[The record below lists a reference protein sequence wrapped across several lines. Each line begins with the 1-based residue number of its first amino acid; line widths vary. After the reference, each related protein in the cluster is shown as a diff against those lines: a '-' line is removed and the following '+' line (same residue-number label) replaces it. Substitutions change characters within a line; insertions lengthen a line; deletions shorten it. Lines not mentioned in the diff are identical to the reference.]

1 MLPSC
6 FTFQNT
12 INIYRN
18 ALHCRAFLF
27 CIIITFRTFFFCII
41 ITFVATI
48 LPEVFKTLSLFHSP
62 CCEMYYLLNSSFL
75 QVAVRLQK
83 ELDETN
89 AKLKAKEEASNKES
103 TKKKAPMLGTIGKV
117 SSGEVSR
124 RSSKFFNYH

>member
-1 MLPSC
+1 MLC
-6 FTFQNT
+6 
-12 INIYRN
+12 IVE
-18 ALHCRAFLF
+18 HF
-27 CIIITFRTFFFCII
+27 CSVLSSHLELFFCVI
-41 ITFVATI
+41 ITFVATV

-62 CCEMYYLLNSSFL
+62 FYEMYYLLNSLFL

-117 SSGEVSR
+117 SSGEVSW
-124 RSSKFFNYH
+124 RSRKFF